1 MKFVLTSLVL
11 RFHSGEEVI
20 PLHRLNYIY
29 GKMGAGKSS
38 IARLIDYCLGADI
51 MLTPALQ
58 EEFINAKLA
67 VSLAEAELTIER
79 SRQSDNVRVEWTTA
93 ENAHFSGVIPARE
106 PKGEF
111 IKDTG
116 VETLS
121 DLVFYLSGIPITKV
135 QVGKTT
141 GNTDTGRISLRDLL
155 WYCYLEQ
162 DTIDSGFFNLD
173 NQAFWK
179 KNKSIDVLKLI
190 LGFHQAEVA
199 ALEEELRKTHS
210 NRLENESLHK
220 GLVEALNET
229 GIGSSIDIQNTINQL
244 QVSLERV
251 EASIQ
256 QEQAKLKEKTVSNAV
271 EQLRE
276 QCRKLTQ
283 DLFTIDDNIHAL
295 KLSSDNDTRHLNEIS
310 GLSMKF
316 ERATSAKAILNGVNF
331 EACPRCTQTL
341 PEREATCCAVC
352 GQVELA
358 NEADSKLAT
367 IKVDVETRIKELS
380 GIISIQEV
388 SLANLEKARQQT
400 IVAKR
405 EAENALNAAMAAYD
419 SAYLSSIIL
428 KQKEVGAIN
437 QQLADFQKL
446 LSIAQKADSYKVFA
460 GVLKIKEGTIKENLI
475 AARIKAESD
484 GSHLIQLQNYFLDC
498 LKRSGFPGIS
508 SQTTV
513 YISPKTF
520 IPVVTN
526 GVYLDGKRPTETT
539 FNNVGSGGKKPI
551 FKCCFAIAVHRL
563 ALELG
568 ANLPN
573 LLIIDSPMK
582 SISERENRDVF
593 EGFYRMVYTLAAD
606 KMQSTQFIIIDK
618 ELFPPQSNTDLGI
631 SIRHMTP
638 DEDAHPPLIRGYR
651 GL

>member
-11 RFHSGEEVI
+11 RFNSGEEVI

-38 IARLIDYCLGADI
+38 IARLVDYCLGADI

-58 EEFINAKLA
+58 EEFINAKLSVTLTNA
-67 VSLAEAELTIER
+67 TLTIER
-79 SRQSDNVRVEWTTA
+79 SRQSDNVRVEWTTI
-93 ENAHFSGVIPARE
+93 ENAYFSGVIPARE
-106 PKGEF
+106 PRGEF

-162 DTIDSGFFNLD
+162 DTIDSSFFNLD
-173 NQAFWK
+173 NQLFWK

-210 NRLENESLHK
+210 NRLENEASHK

-229 GIGSSIDIQNTINQL
+229 GVGSSIDIHNTINQL
-244 QVSLERV
+244 QASLKKIE
-251 EASIQ
+251 ESIQ
-256 QEQAKLKEKTVSNAV
+256 HEQAKLKEKTVSNAV
-271 EQLRE
+271 EQIRE
-276 QCRKLTQ
+276 QCRKLTR
-283 DLFTIDDNIHAL
+283 DVFIIDDNIQAL

-331 EACPRCTQTL
+331 EACPRCTQAL
-341 PEREATCCAVC
+341 PEREAKCCAVC
-352 GQVELA
+352 GQVELE
-358 NEADSKLAT
+358 NEADTKLAA

-380 GIISIQEV
+380 GIISIQET
-388 SLANLEKARQQT
+388 SLDNLEKARQQT

-405 EAENALNAAMAAYD
+405 EAEDALNRAMAAYD

-437 QQLADFQKL
+437 QQLADFKKL

-460 GVLKIKEGTIKENLI
+460 GVLKIKEGTIREDLN

-484 GSHLIQLQNYFLDC
+484 GSHLIQLQKYFLDC
-498 LKRSGFPGIS
+498 LKRSGFPGITP
-508 SQTTV
+508 QTV
-513 YISPKTF
+513 VHISPKTF

-568 ANLPN
+568 ANLPD

-593 EGFYRMVYTLAAD
+593 EGFYRMVYTLAAT
-606 KMQSTQFIIIDK
+606 KMKGTQFIIIDK
-618 ELFPPQSNTDLGI
+618 ELFPPQSNAELDI
-631 SIRHMTP
+631 AIRHMTP
-638 DEDAHPPLIRGYR
+638 DEEENPPLIRGYR

>member
-1 MKFVLTSLVL
+1 MKFALNSLVL
-11 RFHSGEEVI
+11 RFNSGEEVI
-20 PLHRLNYIY
+20 PLDRLNYIY

-38 IARLIDYCLGADI
+38 VARLIDYCLGAQI

-58 EEFINAKLA
+58 EEFINAKLS
-67 VSLAEAELTIER
+67 VSLANATLTIER
-79 SRQSDNVRVEWTTA
+79 ARQSDNVRVDWTTMEGA
-93 ENAHFSGVIPARE
+93 YFEGVIPARD
-106 PKGEF
+106 PRGEF
-111 IKDTG
+111 IKGTG

-121 DLVFYLSGIPITKV
+121 DLVFYLSGVPISKV

-162 DTIDSGFFNLD
+162 DTIDNSFFNLD
-173 NQAFWK
+173 NQAYWK

-199 ALEEELRKTHS
+199 ALEEELRITHDS
-210 NRLENESLHK
+210 RLENEALHK

-229 GIGSSIDIQNTINQL
+229 GVGSSVEIHDTINQL
-244 QVSLERV
+244 QVLLKQLEI
-251 EASIQ
+251 SIQ
-256 QEQAKLKEKTVSNAV
+256 EEQATLAAKTVSNAV
-271 EQLRE
+271 EQIRE
-276 QCRKLTQ
+276 QCRKLSR
-283 DLFTIDDNIHAL
+283 DIFVIDDNIQAL
-295 KLSSDNDTRHLNEIS
+295 KLSFDNDTRHLNEIS

-331 EACPRCTQTL
+331 EVCPRCTQTL
-341 PEREATCCAVC
+341 PERPEACCAVC
-352 GQVELA
+352 GQVELE
-358 NEADSKLAT
+358 NQADPKLAT

-380 GIISIQEV
+380 GIIAIQEV

-400 IVAKR
+400 VVAKQK
-405 EAENALNAAMAAYD
+405 AEEGLNNAMAAYD

-428 KQKEVGAIN
+428 KQKQVGAIN

-446 LSIAQKADSYKVFA
+446 LAIARKADSYKVFA
-460 GVLKIKEGTIKENLI
+460 GVLKIKEATIKENLS

-484 GSHLIQLQNYFLDC
+484 GSHIVQLQKYFLDC
-498 LKRSGFPGIS
+498 LKRSGFPGITA
-508 SQTTV
+508 QTVVT
-513 YISPKTF
+513 ISPKTF

-526 GVYLDGKRPTETT
+526 GVYQDGKRPTETT

-568 ANLPN
+568 ANLPD

-593 EGFYRMVYTLAAD
+593 EGFYRMVYTLASS
-606 KMQSTQFIIIDK
+606 KMKSTQFIIIDK
-618 ELFPPQSNTDLGI
+618 ELFPPQSNAQL
-631 SIRHMTP
+631 SVNIRHMTP
-638 DEDAHPPLIRGYR
+638 DEEQNPPLIKGYR